1 MAKLSIEDIDL
12 TGKRVVMRV
21 DFNCPIRDGAVANP
35 QRIDAALPTIELAL
49 AKGAAGVVLLSH
61 LGRPEGRA
69 RDEFS
74 LAPVAA
80 YLTKTLGAEKFSF
93 VAGDCVSAEAAA
105 ACAALAGGR
114 VVLLENVRFH
124 AEEEGKGLDA
134 AGNKVKPS
142 KDEVAA
148 FAAKLSALGDVY
160 VNDAFGAAHRAHASI
175 AGISLE
181 PRVAGLLMKRE
192 LDFFARALDEP
203 ARPFVAIIGGAK
215 VSDKIQLI
223 ENLLD
228 KVNAIVIG
236 GGMGYTFKKV
246 AEGVSIGSSLFDEEG
261 AKIVPQILA
270 KAKERGVD
278 VHLPFDH
285 TCGDSFSAG
294 AATRVVSDAEG
305 VPDGWMGLDIG
316 PETAAKFAGVVRGA
330 KTVIWNG
337 PMGVFEWDSFVA
349 GTKAVMDAAVAAT
362 EAGSLVIIGGGDTAT
377 ASLKFG
383 TVDKVSHVSTGGG
396 ASLEL
401 LEGKV
406 LPGVA
411 HLSEKK

>member
-1 MAKLSIEDIDL
+1 
-12 TGKRVVMRV
+12 
-21 DFNCPIRDGAVANP
+21 
-35 QRIDAALPTIELAL
+35 
-49 AKGAAGVVLLSH
+49 
-61 LGRPEGRA
+61 
-69 RDEFS
+69 
-74 LAPVAA
+74 
-80 YLTKTLGAEKFSF
+80 
-93 VAGDCVSAEAAA
+93 
-105 ACAALAGGR
+105 
-114 VVLLENVRFH
+114 
-124 AEEEGKGLDA
+124 
-134 AGNKVKPS
+134 
-142 KDEVAA
+142 
-148 FAAKLSALGDVY
+148 
-160 VNDAFGAAHRAHASI
+160 
-175 AGISLE
+175 
-181 PRVAGLLMKRE
+181 
-192 LDFFARALDEP
+192 
-203 ARPFVAIIGGAK
+203 
-215 VSDKIQLI
+215 
-223 ENLLD
+223 
-228 KVNAIVIG
+228 VIG